1 MEADMILVTG
11 ATGNT
16 GGATLRALVDQGAE
30 VRALVHDPDKL
41 KAPAGVDV
49 VVADFHDTASLD
61 AALAGADHAYLVG
74 PSVQD
79 QVELETAF
87 VRAAQR
93 AGLAHLVRLSIN
105 GADRPDGG
113 TVRFIASHMAMEQIV
128 RESGIPWTFVRA
140 NGFMQNHLGQ
150 AQVIAAQGAF
160 YSALS
165 TDTRVSYLD
174 ARDIGEVA
182 AKVLTEPGH
191 QGRAYEL
198 TGPEALNDDDL
209 AARLSEALGRSIA
222 HVQVPW
228 ETLRESLIGNGYPE
242 WNVDGFQELGDSY
255 ETGVSTAVS
264 PDIERLLGRPPRSF
278 AEFVADHRAAFGG

>member
-1 MEADMILVTG
+1 MILVTG

-41 KAPAGVDV
+41 KAPAGVEV
-49 VVADFHDTASLD
+49 VVGDFRDAASLD
-61 AALAGADHAYLVG
+61 TALAGADHAYLVG
-74 PSVQD
+74 PSLQD

-105 GADRPDGG
+105 GADRPGGG
-113 TVRFIASHMAMEQIV
+113 TVRFIASHIAMERIV
-128 RESGIPWTFVRA
+128 RESGIPWTFLRA
-140 NGFMQNHLGQ
+140 NGFMQNNLGQ

-165 TDTRVSYLD
+165 PDALVSYLD
-174 ARDIGEVA
+174 ARDIGDVA
-182 AKVLTEPGH
+182 ARVLTEPGH
-191 QGRAYEL
+191 QGRAYDL

-209 AARLSEALGRSIA
+209 AARLSKVLGRSVA

-255 ETGVSTAVS
+255 ETGVSAAVS
-264 PDIERLLGRPPRSF
+264 PDVERLTGRPARSF
-278 AEFVADHRAAFGG
+278 ADFVTDHRAAFGG

>member
-1 MEADMILVTG
+1 MILVTG

-30 VRALVHDPDKL
+30 VRALVHDPEKL
-41 KAPAGVDV
+41 KAPPAVEV
-49 VVADFHDTASLD
+49 VVGDFRDAASLD
-61 AALAGADHAYLVG
+61 AALTGADHAYLVG
-74 PSVQD
+74 PSLQD

-105 GADRPDGG
+105 GADRPDGAA
-113 TVRFIASHMAMEQIV
+113 VRFIASHIAMERIV
-128 RESGIPWTFVRA
+128 RESGIPWTLLRA
-140 NGFMQNHLGQ
+140 NGFMQNNLGQ
-150 AQVIAAQGAF
+150 AQAIADQGAF

-165 TDTRVSYLD
+165 PDARVSYLD

-191 QGRAYEL
+191 QGRVYEL

-209 AARLSEALGRSIA
+209 AARFTQVLGRGVA

-228 ETLRESLIGNGYPE
+228 ATLRESLIGSGYPE

-255 ETGVSTAVS
+255 EAGVSAAVS
-264 PDIERLLGRPPRSF
+264 PDIERLIGRPARDF
-278 AEFVADHRAAFGG
+278 AAFVTDYREAYGG